1 MKVHRSFCIVYLNA
15 YFYSLHKFNVILY
28 AVKNYLC
35 HTLTFLFKEKK
46 MCIYGKITQYENLA
60 HNIDKTSYP
69 YTFKK
74 YEHL

>member
-1 MKVHRSFCIVYLNA
+1 MQVHRSFCIVYLNA
-15 YFYSLHKFNVILY
+15 DFYSLHKFNVNLY

-60 HNIDKTSYP
+60 RNIEKTSYP
-69 YTFKK
+69 CTFKN
-74 YEHL
+74 YECL